1 MISCNC
7 NCKKLWYQSIQNKRN
22 FHYYNQYNIISNN
35 EWYPRRN
42 AQLKNIILDMLYTV
56 VTQWD
61 HHNKR
66 APAWSQ
72 RLRQDFA
79 SVYAAQNDVFSF
91 LTNFFPAQGNPP
103 TFVPRP
109 AIRFSLHEG
118 PRTTIY
124 GISAAYQGGP
134 FSAGCRN
141 EVAARKSGDAMVAS
155 SAPDECTPFLLRFLP
170 TIKRRMIIF
179 SGVYRDACE
188 RASGQNETDA
198 RADSRG
204 RRRRFGGWMRVAR
217 LRREKRGRMGRRTE
231 EWHSLSVDTRG
242 SCSFGNASSLD
253 PRPRGQRKE
262 VVNVNLLM
270 ACAPGPFWES
280 HFFEMNNSRLKPPV
294 THIHVCVAG
303 TV

>member
-1 MISCNC
+1 
-7 NCKKLWYQSIQNKRN
+7 
-22 FHYYNQYNIISNN
+22 
-35 EWYPRRN
+35 
-42 AQLKNIILDMLYTV
+42 MLYTV

-66 APAWSQ
+66 TPAWSQ

-91 LTNFFPAQGNPP
+91 LTNFFPVQGNPP
-103 TFVPRP
+103 AFVPLP

-134 FSAGCRN
+134 FSAGCRS

-188 RASGQNETDA
+188 RASGQNETDT
-198 RADSRG
+198 RG

-217 LRREKRGRMGRRTE
+217 LRREKRGRRGRRTE
-231 EWHSLSVDTRG
+231 EWHSLSVDTRS
-242 SCSFGNASSLD
+242 SCSFGKRIIPWPSTAGAEKGGRECKPFNGLCAGTLLRIPFFLRWITRDWSRRLRISTYVSRVQYRSSTK
-253 PRPRGQRKE
+253 RMIVRE
-262 VVNVNLLM
+262 NVN
-270 ACAPGPFWES
+270 CIT
-280 HFFEMNNSRLKPPV
+280 FEFGWNIFCLIWMEDMYIY
-294 THIHVCVAG
+294 HQ
-303 TV
+303 TVVI